1 MRKANP
7 KEKKQPQFNPYEKH
21 FIPRH
26 DIPTLAIVAC
36 VCFLHCCVLSYF
48 YEPYHFLSG
57 GVTGL
62 SLLFGYL
69 WNIPK
74 WVVLIGL
81 NIPIAIIG
89 IKFASLKFSL
99 FSLFATAC
107 YSVFFELPIMDSI
120 KATGGLGPDYALL
133 SAIVGSAII
142 GVTCALVV
150 KRGASLGGIDI
161 ISIILNRRL
170 SIPAGSINIVF
181 NIIIMSTLIHP
192 YGVQVALM
200 SMLSMFINNTAYN
213 FTLEELSENGLVS
226 KISAESARWDSTTAS
241 WRLRNYFIRDY
252 GTGLQDRV
260 RSGKQLDTVLSLT
273 VDDFYRNKYTII
285 QLDRNQ
291 LNELIRTQ
299 RARGDNNVMFAEIE
313 KNNRLSMPF
322 SAFILTIIGV
332 SLSTRKRRGGI
343 GWNIALGIALGFSYI
358 LFMKFSEMFV
368 HTGTLP
374 ASIAL
379 WLPNVLYLI
388 IAAFLYHRASQ

>member
-213 FTLEELSENGLVS
+213 FAMRGINHNMTVFIISEEWDEIAPQVLQEMGRGVTYIHAEGAYTGQPRKLVYCIV
-226 KISAESARWDSTTAS
+226 KTTELAKLKHIV
-241 WRLRNYFIRDY
+241 RERDPKA
-252 GTGLQDRV
+252 LF
-260 RSGKQLDTVLSLT
+260 S
-273 VDDFYRNKYTII
+273 II
-285 QLDRNQ
+285 
-291 LNELIRTQ
+291 ETQ
-299 RARGDNNVMFAEIE
+299 EVVGRGFGAMN
-313 KNNRLSMPF
+313 
-322 SAFILTIIGV
+322 
-332 SLSTRKRRGGI
+332 
-343 GWNIALGIALGFSYI
+343 
-358 LFMKFSEMFV
+358 
-368 HTGTLP
+368 
-374 ASIAL
+374 
-379 WLPNVLYLI
+379 
-388 IAAFLYHRASQ
+388 

>member
-1 MRKANP
+1 MKTSAP
-7 KEKKQPQFNPYEKH
+7 KTKPSPFNPYEKR

-107 YSVFFELPIMDSI
+107 YSIFFELPLMDKI

-170 SIPAGSINIVF
+170 SIPAGSINIAF

-213 FTLEELSENGLVS
+213 FAMRGINHNMTVFIISEEWDEIAPQVLREMGRGVTYIHAEGAYTGQPRKLVYCIV
-226 KISAESARWDSTTAS
+226 KTTELAKLKHIV
-241 WRLRNYFIRDY
+241 RERDPKA
-252 GTGLQDRV
+252 LF
-260 RSGKQLDTVLSLT
+260 S
-273 VDDFYRNKYTII
+273 II
-285 QLDRNQ
+285 
-291 LNELIRTQ
+291 ETQ
-299 RARGDNNVMFAEIE
+299 EVVGRGFGAMN
-313 KNNRLSMPF
+313 
-322 SAFILTIIGV
+322 
-332 SLSTRKRRGGI
+332 
-343 GWNIALGIALGFSYI
+343 
-358 LFMKFSEMFV
+358 
-368 HTGTLP
+368 
-374 ASIAL
+374 
-379 WLPNVLYLI
+379 
-388 IAAFLYHRASQ
+388 